1 MSRPVTCELCKTT
14 IENVAVMRT
23 HLMSRLHLER
33 EKQIGFKLNRLQGA
47 TSLYK

>member
-1 MSRPVTCELCKTT
+1 MPRPITCELCKTV

-33 EKQIGFKLNRLQGA
+33 ENQIGFKAYQLQGA
-47 TSLYK
+47 KPKSK

>member
-1 MSRPVTCELCKTT
+1 MTRPVTCELCKTV

-33 EKQIGFKLNRLQGA
+33 EKQIGFTLNQLPSGA
-47 TSLYK
+47 KSH

>member
-1 MSRPVTCELCKTT
+1 MTRPITCELCKTP

-33 EKQIGFKLNRLQGA
+33 EKQIGFQPDELLGA
-47 TSLYK
+47 AAQSK

>member
-1 MSRPVTCELCKTT
+1 MSRPVTCELCQTD

-33 EKQIGFKLNRLQGA
+33 EKQIGFNPNQLKDARA
-47 TSLYK
+47 PSK